1 MSAAVLGVTAGESC
15 CDGEAMA
22 LLFTRL
28 AVIPYKC
35 GLQARFELHKGA
47 VMFTHTEVSPQFEGQ
62 GLGSKLAAFAL
73 DDVRKRGLQVIP
85 VCQYIAG
92 YIRKHPQYQDLLSEE
107 QRRAFKI

>member
-1 MSAAVLGVTAGESC
+1 MDNISLSDNRDAH
-15 CDGEAMA
+15 
-22 LLFTRL
+22 
-28 AVIPYKC
+28 
-35 GLQARFELHKGA
+35 RFELHKDGVLAGRAEYNLLKGA

-92 YIRKHPQYQDLLSEE
+92 YIRKHPQYQDLVSEE
-107 QRRAFKI
+107 QRRAFRI